1 MIGRYVVL
9 SAARPRSS
17 WFGTVAQWANAGAL
31 PLELV
36 KCVSADETVSRA
48 ASSRSF
54 SAALLDAG
62 MSGLDRDLIAKLRD
76 HHIAVLVVE
85 DPRIER
91 DWASLGAS
99 AVLPTNFSQSQFL
112 DALVDSAELVS
123 AVSEVQAI
131 DPLEASRFPP
141 IRGSVIAVLGSGGTG
156 STTVAMALAEAF
168 GQRSPTE
175 HHTVLADFCLRA
187 ELAMLHDTQHISPG
201 LQELADAHRLG
212 RPDPAQIRDNCFEV
226 KGRSYDLLIGLRRR
240 RLWTTIR
247 PAALAQALHGLAG
260 AYSAVVLDTDDDFE
274 GEAET
279 GSNDVEDRNLLTRT
293 AVQNADHVV
302 VVGHASLKGLHGLC
316 RVIAEL
322 REFGVDAP
330 HIHPVLNFAPRS
342 ARVRAGYTKALADLL
357 GTETRLFPPL
367 FISFQPVDDRVRAV
381 APLPEGVVK
390 PISALIERFTRTEN
404 PTEQTRFE
412 RITPGFLR
420 RTTSAS

>member
-9 SAARPRSS
+9 SAARPRSA
-17 WFGTVAQWANAGAL
+17 WFGAVAQWANAGAL

-36 KCVSADETVSRA
+36 KCVSADETVTR
-48 ASSRSF
+48 ASSSRTF

-62 MSGLDRDLIAKLRD
+62 MSGLDRDAIARLHDSRVT
-76 HHIAVLVVE
+76 VLVVD
-85 DPRIER
+85 DPRIVR
-91 DWASLGAS
+91 DWLALGADV
-99 AVLPTNFSQSQFL
+99 VLPPNFSQAQLL
-112 DALVDSAELVS
+112 DALVDHAQLVS
-123 AVSEVQAI
+123 ATETPQAE
-131 DPLEASRFPP
+131 PLAASQFSP
-141 IRGSVIAVLGSGGTG
+141 IRGSVVAVVGSGGAG

-168 GQRSPTE
+168 GQRAATAG
-175 HHTVLADFCLRA
+175 HTVLADFSLRA

-201 LQELADAHRLG
+201 LQELTEAHRLG
-212 RPDPAQIRDNCFEV
+212 RPEQSQIRENCFEV

-247 PAALAQALHGLAG
+247 PASCTQALHGLAS
-260 AYSAVVLDTDDDFE
+260 AYAAVVLDTDDDFE

-279 GSNDVEDRNLLTRT
+279 GSNDVEDRNLLART
-293 AVQNADHVV
+293 AVRNADHVV
-302 VVGHASLKGLHGLC
+302 VVGHSSLKGLHGLC
-316 RVIAEL
+316 RVVAEL
-322 REFGVDAP
+322 REFGVDAS

-357 GTETRLFPPL
+357 GTETQLFPPL

-390 PISALIERFTRTEN
+390 PISALIERFVQQN
-404 PTEQTRFE
+404 KSTEQTRFQ

-420 RTTSAS
+420 RTPSTS